1 MKQSENQQ
9 FIIEKTFD
17 LVKLIKSHITST
29 DVDDE
34 ETFYE
39 LKQQLDILSCAIP
52 ETILDK
58 TNRFVDERLQ
68 PLALTPTALF
78 GEQPTLEEFFN
89 YVLFIEDE
97 FQEIINSTI
106 RPFILGKE

>member
-9 FIIEKTFD
+9 FVIEKTFD

-39 LKQQLDILSCAIP
+39 LKQQLDILS
-52 ETILDK
+52 
-58 TNRFVDERLQ
+58 
-68 PLALTPTALF
+68 
-78 GEQPTLEEFFN
+78 
-89 YVLFIEDE
+89 
-97 FQEIINSTI
+97 
-106 RPFILGKE
+106 